1 MLFRSGVPLIPAV
14 ESGVNSGAPSNGG
27 SAIRALDVC
36 AKPRAETTN
45 KAAAIIAICRNV
57 LTSARL
63 LSSIFKQLFDLV
75 LNIWKT
81 CSLHQTLPLALTP
94 VDGGT
99 SKDQRGVGIRNKHH
113 QD

>member
-1 MLFRSGVPLIPAV
+1 MLLSPAV
-14 ESGVNSGAPSNGG
+14 DCVVSSGAPIGGG
-27 SAIRALDVC
+27 SAIRALGVC
-36 AKPRAETTN
+36 AKPRAETITD
-45 KAAAIIAICRNV
+45 AAAIIAICRTV

-94 VDGGT
+94 VDGGI
-99 SKDQRGVGIRNKHH
+99 SKDQRGVGI
-113 QD
+113 